1 MTPTAHFSLLPVI
14 IGLPFL
20 GAFCVSLIYG
30 AENVVARNAKNVG
43 LLVSGVALALA
54 LFVMFKFDFAAGG
67 LQFEYEKTGIKSLL
81 LSWKLG
87 VNALSAVFVL
97 LTAFFAFAAV
107 LITPRALPNVKVFMI
122 MTLIIEGFL
131 LGAVCSRNLFQFF
144 LFHEGTFIPLFMLG
158 AVWGEKNGGDGVPF
172 SRYGYFFLSTIL
184 FFFGILYLHAQTE
197 SLDLDALARQE
208 FSPDVQAV
216 LLAVFLP
223 SFMINAPFAPFHQWF
238 VKAQSDTPPPCLL
251 ILSGALSKV
260 ALYGTLAVVVP
271 LSAGAMASY
280 APLLMT
286 WAVLSALFA
295 CASLLT
301 VRNLKEKIVY
311 AQMCLCALTV
321 CAVFSLRMQ
330 AVFAVLLFC
339 LAQSAVFAVF
349 IVVLTF
355 LFDRLQSA
363 DVSRVR
369 GLGAEI
375 PAFAA
380 VFFVAGACFAVL
392 PATPVFMPV
401 FLLIEN
407 IFTVHYAFG
416 VAALA
421 GVTGLFT
428 AMANLYAGII
438 SGERER
444 TFFPY
449 ADLNRREKT
458 LSGVMFAVLFCLA
471 AYPDVLTLPCSA
483 GARVLSA
490 FLTAAGEG

>member
-1 MTPTAHFSLLPVI
+1 MNPTAHFSLLPVI

-30 AENVVARNAKNVG
+30 ADNVVARNAKNVG

-54 LFVMFKFDFAAGG
+54 LFVMFKFDFSSGS
-67 LQFEYEKTGIKSLL
+67 LQFEYEKTGIKTLL

-87 VNALSAVFVL
+87 VNALSVIFML

-107 LITPRALPNVKVFMI
+107 LITPRAMPNVKVFMI
-122 MTLIIEGFL
+122 MILIIEGFL

-158 AVWGEKNGGDGVPF
+158 AVWGEKNDGGVPF

-184 FFFGILYLHAQTE
+184 FFFGVLYLHTQTE
-197 SLDLDALARQE
+197 SLNLDDLARQE
-208 FSPDVQAV
+208 FSPYVQTV

-238 VKAQSDTPPPCLL
+238 VKAQSDTPTPCLL

-271 LSAGAMASY
+271 LSSDAMKEHMF
-280 APLLMT
+280 LLMT
-286 WAVLSALFA
+286 WAVLSALYA
-295 CASLLT
+295 CAVLL
-301 VRNLKEKIVY
+301 NAKDLKEKIVY
-311 AQMCLCALTV
+311 AQMCSGALAV
-321 CAVFSLRMQ
+321 CAAFSLRMQ
-330 AVFAVLLFC
+330 AVFAVLMFSLV
-339 LAQSAVFAVF
+339 QSVVFAVF

-355 LFDRLQSA
+355 LFDRLQST
-363 DVSRVR
+363 DISRVR

-380 VFFVAGACFAVL
+380 VFFVAGACVAVL
-392 PATPVFMPV
+392 PATPAFMPL

-407 IFTVHYAFG
+407 IFTVRFAFG
-416 VAALA
+416 IAALA
-421 GVTGLFT
+421 VATGSFVG
-428 AMANLYAGII
+428 MANLYAGVIA
-438 SGERER
+438 GERER

-458 LSGVMFAVLFCLA
+458 LSGAMFAVLFCLA
-471 AYPDVLTLPCSA
+471 AYPDVLTTPCSA

>member
-1 MTPTAHFSLLPVI
+1 
-14 IGLPFL
+14 
-20 GAFCVSLIYG
+20 
-30 AENVVARNAKNVG
+30 
-43 LLVSGVALALA
+43 
-54 LFVMFKFDFAAGG
+54 
-67 LQFEYEKTGIKSLL
+67 
-81 LSWKLG
+81 
-87 VNALSAVFVL
+87 
-97 LTAFFAFAAV
+97 
-107 LITPRALPNVKVFMI
+107 
-122 MTLIIEGFL
+122 
-131 LGAVCSRNLFQFF
+131 
-144 LFHEGTFIPLFMLG
+144 
-158 AVWGEKNGGDGVPF
+158 
-172 SRYGYFFLSTIL
+172 
-184 FFFGILYLHAQTE
+184 
-197 SLDLDALARQE
+197 
-208 FSPDVQAV
+208 
-216 LLAVFLP
+216 
-223 SFMINAPFAPFHQWF
+223 
-238 VKAQSDTPPPCLL
+238 
-251 ILSGALSKV
+251 
-260 ALYGTLAVVVP
+260 
-271 LSAGAMASY
+271 
-280 APLLMT
+280 
-286 WAVLSALFA
+286 
-295 CASLLT
+295 
-301 VRNLKEKIVY
+301 
-311 AQMCLCALTV
+311 MCLCALTV

-355 LFDRLQSA
+355 SFDRLQSA

-380 VFFVAGACFAVL
+380 AFFVAGTCFAVL